1 MANDFVL
8 WPDKQTLAGLQE
20 SMAHMQAALSGLY
33 TDAEVSRLLQAAAQA
48 ASEAQLQAAKNLVP
62 ISTIHKQAMQRGISS
77 TMATWQRTFG
87 MHSCQ
92 QAYVVETDGTTAK
105 YYDVETEQRNL
116 CVSCGLPYDG
126 ASSTSG
132 NIHFSQYMVQ
142 CPMCGCGY
150 QVSEYKG
157 ERSFRE
163 NGIRV
168 FWCSSCYM
176 LFDREATP
184 AIFLNNYT
192 KEHVDPQMSKK
203 MFEVRTA
210 AWKQDMD
217 EACEAAREDIYGKG
231 IMSVNQGATHTSIHI
246 HQEAKN
252 LQEKWDSKVA
262 ASKLK
267 VSIEEN
273 TETFEWDTWQPD
285 LSTTYTVEELEK
297 KLQQIGKQQQGASYL
312 KNNAT
317 GSTEVMDADL
327 ERVLSQEHTITSDI
341 LYSLGRGEVGYDNAI
356 RQLYAISE
364 AGRRQGRPEYI
375 ESEALEAARLLETMH
390 GRVPT

>member
-20 SMAHMQAALSGLY
+20 SLAQIQGALSGLY
-33 TDAEVSRLLQAAAQA
+33 TPAEISRLMQAATQA

-62 ISTIHKQAMQRGISS
+62 IQTIHKQAMQRGISS
-77 TMATWQRTFG
+77 TMATWKRTFG

-92 QAYVVETDGTTAK
+92 QAYVIETDGTTAK

-116 CVSCGLPYDG
+116 CVSCGLPYDE
-126 ASSTSG
+126 SNS
-132 NIHFSQYMVQ
+132 IRFQQYMVH
-142 CPMCGCGY
+142 CPGCGCSY
-150 QVSEYKG
+150 QVAEYKG

-192 KEHVDPQMSKK
+192 KKHVDPQTSNNLFQIK
-203 MFEVRTA
+203 TDG
-210 AWKQDMD
+210 WKRIMN
-217 EACEAAREDIYGKG
+217 EACEEERDGVYKTGTININEGR
-231 IMSVNQGATHTSIHI
+231 THTNIHI

-252 LQEKWDSKVA
+252 LQEKWDSKLA
-262 ASKLK
+262 ADKLK

-285 LSTTYTVEELEK
+285 LSTTYTVEELEQ
-297 KLQQIGKQQQGASYL
+297 KLHQLGKQQ
-312 KNNAT
+312 
-317 GSTEVMDADL
+317 
-327 ERVLSQEHTITSDI
+327 RC
-341 LYSLGRGEVGYDNAI
+341 
-356 RQLYAISE
+356 
-364 AGRRQGRPEYI
+364 
-375 ESEALEAARLLETMH
+375 
-390 GRVPT
+390 